1 MAQNHGSFAGNTAAF
16 SELRR
21 KDAEDA
27 AELGGAYIHGM
38 NQAIAAVMP
47 EWPSTINAPGMAP
60 VPADALPADSPPVD
74 APPSTDVP
82 PPEQEVNNGA
92 G

>member
-1 MAQNHGSFAGNTAAF
+1 MAQEHGNFAGNTAAF

-21 KDAEDA
+21 KDAEDT

-38 NQAIAAVMP
+38 NEAIAAVMP
-47 EWPSTINAPGMAP
+47 EWPSTINAPGMGPPA
-60 VPADALPADSPPVD
+60 PADASLADGPPAD
-74 APPSTDVP
+74 P
-82 PPEQEVNNGA
+82 PPEQEVNNGT